1 MRRAVFVEVVFATL
15 AVAVGIRAHGQQPPS
30 RVPMPVVSIA
40 LDQLTWT
47 KMTDGS
53 GRETADLFG
62 DRTKAELYGYLVRWP
77 KNSIAKAHSHPD
89 DRHGMVLSGRFY
101 HGHGRTFDA
110 ATLERR
116 SHGTY
121 FTEPAGE
128 PHFGATRN
136 DETILYFVGIGP
148 DRIDQIEK

>member
-1 MRRAVFVEVVFATL
+1 MKRSALVSVVLILGAVTT
-15 AVAVGIRAHGQQPPS
+15 GILTHGQQPPS
-30 RVPMPVVSIA
+30 QVPMPTVSIA

-62 DRTKAELYGYLVRWP
+62 DRTKADLYGYLVRWP
-77 KNSIAKAHSHPD
+77 KKAIAKAHSHPD
-89 DRHGMVLSGRFY
+89 DRHAIFLSGTFY
-101 HGHGRTFDA
+101 LGHGHKFDA
-110 ATLERR
+110 ARLERR

-128 PHFGATRN
+128 PHFGATR
-136 DETILYFVGIGP
+136 DGETPFTSSASDPIG
-148 DRIDQIEK
+148 